1 MLKEVYHYNNELEK
15 NLVINFLYNL
25 NKSKI
30 DAGKANITNDTE
42 KSLILYREI

>member
-30 DAGKANITNDTE
+30 DTGKANITNDTE
-42 KSLILYREI
+42 KNLILYREI